1 MLKLIWNRIRSFWY
15 ISVHVLLRNYP
26 RLKILNP
33 REKISGPRNTHEKK
47 NWTHKISTRKNTK
60 STKYP
65 QENIL
70 EPRNTH
76 EKKFGT
82 PEISTR
88 KYFGS
93 TKYPRRHNGTRPKKT
108 KMACDPRNLAH
119 SIVILSSLLCL
130 LSKSY

>member
-1 MLKLIWNRIRSFWY
+1 MKYAVSDIFLCTFFSEITHDWKFWTQ
-15 ISVHVLLRNYP
+15 
-26 RLKILNP
+26 
-33 REKISGPRNTHEKK
+33 EKKSRAHEIPTRKK
-47 NWTHKISTRKNTK
+47 NWTHKISTRKNTE

-70 EPRNTH
+70 DPRNTH

-108 KMACDPRNLAH
+108 KMARDPRNLAH